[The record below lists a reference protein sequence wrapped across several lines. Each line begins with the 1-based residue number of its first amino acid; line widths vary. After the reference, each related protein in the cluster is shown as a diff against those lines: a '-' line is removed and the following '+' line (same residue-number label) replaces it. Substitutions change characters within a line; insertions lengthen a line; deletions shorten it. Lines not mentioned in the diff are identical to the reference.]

1 MKGRPNIHNDEQLI
15 LKAQEIFWQQGYS
28 ATSLSDLTTATG
40 AGAGSLYN
48 IFKGGKKELFKR
60 ALQQRR
66 EDLRTFRQQL
76 ETSETPI
83 ELIKN
88 FFLEI
93 ANADKKG
100 HYKGCIVANTVV
112 EMTFIDEELK
122 NEAVS
127 ILNETE
133 QMYTQVIAA
142 AQQRGLI
149 KDTIPAD
156 VLGKYLISFWC
167 GINSLR
173 RIYPERETLATQIK
187 LQLKILE

>member
-93 ANADKKG
+93 ANADKKD

-122 NEAVS
+122 NEAIS

-133 QMYTQVIAA
+133 QMYTRVIAT

-173 RIYPERETLATQIK
+173 RIYPERETLVTQIK

>member
-93 ANADKKG
+93 ANAVKKD

-122 NEAVS
+122 NEAIS

-133 QMYTQVIAA
+133 QMYTQAIAN
-142 AQQRGLI
+142 AQQKGLI